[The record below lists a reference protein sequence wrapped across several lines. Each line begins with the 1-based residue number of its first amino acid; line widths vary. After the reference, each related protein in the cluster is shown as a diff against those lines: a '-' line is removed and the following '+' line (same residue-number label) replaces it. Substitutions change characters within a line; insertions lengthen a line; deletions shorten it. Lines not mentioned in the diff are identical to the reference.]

1 MEVAEVETLAYK
13 SELKL
18 GWGRLRMWREETEE
32 RVGEIFARILLPSFG
47 TLLHTRSFGDI
58 YFEATTTVIGA
69 TRKQSISPRHL
80 FFFLQLLC
88 LFFEIDMMDGYN
100 DRNKSLIPLRFSMS
114 SLLSSYPDFTSSFC
128 VHI

>member
-1 MEVAEVETLAYK
+1 MGGRYSRGSYFRLLVLFFTRAH
-13 SELKL
+13 L
-18 GWGRLRMWREETEE
+18 GTFISKRRPRSSARRGNNPSLR
-32 RVGEIFARILLPSFG
+32 A
-47 TLLHTRSFGDI
+47 
-58 YFEATTTVIGA
+58 
-69 TRKQSISPRHL
+69 ISS
-80 FFFLQLLC
+80 FFLQLLC